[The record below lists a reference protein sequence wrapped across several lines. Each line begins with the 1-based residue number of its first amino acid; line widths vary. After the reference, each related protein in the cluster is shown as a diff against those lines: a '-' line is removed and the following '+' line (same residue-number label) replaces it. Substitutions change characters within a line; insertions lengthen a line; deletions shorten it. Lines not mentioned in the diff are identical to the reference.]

1 MPFPVELDSNMM
13 IDMLFIYIYY
23 HTIAIR
29 VGFEV
34 PGYTYTEPAFDRIVD
49 QFYVSATGQPENGP
63 IYVIKEDNVT
73 SEQTFLVSVQVT
85 DSAPSGFQA
94 ATSGQDY
101 HVPAR
106 TRSILFN
113 AFEWRIPF
121 AFTLLADTLP
131 EGDEVFQLS
140 VSPEDTGDIGGGT
153 EQFPTFRNPI
163 TLASEVFITIDVT
176 KCEFVVSYMYFISNL
191 LSFHFFSDYDWLC

>member
-1 MPFPVELDSNMM
+1 M

-34 PGYTYTEPAFDRIVD
+34 PGYTYTEPAFDRVVD
-49 QFYVSATGQPENGP
+49 QFFVSATGRPENGP

-85 DSAPSGFQA
+85 DSAPSGFQT
-94 ATSGQDY
+94 ATFGQDY
-101 HVPAR
+101 RVPAH
-106 TRSILFN
+106 THSILFN
-113 AFEWRIPF
+113 AFEQRIPF

-131 EGDEVFQLS
+131 EGTEAFQLS

-163 TLASEVFITIDVT
+163 TLASEVFITIDVIE
-176 KCEFVVSYMYFISNL
+176 CEFVVSCMYLSNL